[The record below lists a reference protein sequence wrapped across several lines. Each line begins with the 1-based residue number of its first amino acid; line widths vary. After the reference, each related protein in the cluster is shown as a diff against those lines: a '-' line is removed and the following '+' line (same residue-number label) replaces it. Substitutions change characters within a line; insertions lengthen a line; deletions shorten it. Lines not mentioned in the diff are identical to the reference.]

1 METTITER
9 GQTAVPAVI
18 RKRFNLKAHT
28 KLEWFITPQGITVMP
43 VPEDPIR
50 EFRGMFKSSGL
61 TQALLQERAKERER
75 ERKQEKR

>member
-18 RKRFNLKAHT
+18 RKRFHLKPHT
-28 KLEWFITPQGITVMP
+28 KLEWVITARGISVIP
-43 VPEDPIR
+43 IPEDPVK
-50 EFRGMFKSSGL
+50 EFRGLFKGSGL
-61 TQALLQERAKERER
+61 TESLLKERARERER